1 MDATATTFPKCIAYF
16 NFVVYN
22 KLMNDRKNKNFKR
35 LAKLRGDRIV
45 KDLRLLGNLAN
56 KNNYSYTDSE
66 VNAIFSVI
74 EQELKI
80 SKANFLRHRKR
91 EIKL

>member
-1 MDATATTFPKCIAYF
+1 
-16 NFVVYN
+16 
-22 KLMNDRKNKNFKR
+22 MNDKKNKNFKR

-45 KDLRLLGNLAN
+45 KDLHLLGNLAN

-66 VNAIFSVI
+66 VNAIFGVI
-74 EQELKI
+74 EQELRI
-80 SKANFLRHRKR
+80 SKANFLRYKKR